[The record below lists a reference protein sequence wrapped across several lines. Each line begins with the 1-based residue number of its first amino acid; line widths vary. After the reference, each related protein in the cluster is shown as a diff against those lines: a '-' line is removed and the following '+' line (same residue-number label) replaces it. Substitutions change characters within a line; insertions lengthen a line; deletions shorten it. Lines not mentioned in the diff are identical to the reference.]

1 MYGTPRASLELRD
14 CDVSFAQPDGT
25 SLQVLRGASLSA
37 VAGESLALVGRSGS
51 GKSTLLN
58 VLGLLTTMAGGSYS
72 IAGQSARD
80 LAERSASEIRA
91 KTFGFVFQDYLLM
104 ARHDV
109 LTNVELPLLTGPT
122 DQWRRRHELAREAI
136 AAVGL
141 SDKERAKPNQLSGGQ
156 QQRVAIARAIV
167 RRPTFILAD
176 EPTGALD
183 PDTGNEIIS
192 LLLALRAEGTG
203 VILVT
208 HDKEIAQRCDRRIRL
223 IRGETTDMAD
233 EP

>member
-1 MYGTPRASLELRD
+1 
-14 CDVSFAQPDGT
+14 
-25 SLQVLRGASLSA
+25 VLRGATLDA
-37 VAGESLALVGRSGS
+37 VAGESLALMGQSGS

-58 VLGLLTTMAGGSYS
+58 VLGLLTGMDQGDYT
-72 IAGQSARD
+72 IAGQSARGMD
-80 LAERSASEIRA
+80 ERAASTIRSS
-91 KTFGFVFQDYLLM
+91 TFGFVFQDYMLM

-109 LTNVELPLLTGPT
+109 VTNVELPLLTSPGN
-122 DQWRRRHELAREAI
+122 QWRRRRELARAAI

-141 SDKERAKPNQLSGGQ
+141 SAKEKAKPNQLSGGQ

-167 RRPTFILAD
+167 RQPRFILAD

-192 LLLALRAEGTG
+192 LLLGLKQEGTG

-208 HDKEIAQRCDRRIRL
+208 HDMEIAQRCDRLIRL
-223 IRGETTDMAD
+223 VRGETNETGG
-233 EP
+233 PR